1 MGFNIRNSAQGWS
14 PESVFHVL
22 RIHNP
27 DLDSEILSVESKIQ
41 DCLRVMLHE
50 TLYSGAKVSEN
61 AFKGDVRHET
71 TRKGDF

>member
-14 PESVFHVL
+14 PESEFHVL

-50 TLYSGAKVSEN
+50 TL
-61 AFKGDVRHET
+61 
-71 TRKGDF
+71 